1 MDFYIINKLYLIWNL
16 IKLFTNLYHPISYV
30 YVYRVKYCFHHNSFH
45 EFHFF
50 FLSLNFKIS
59 FFLFLNYWKF
69 YTFAK
74 LSKDFFFLKKIPKQ
88 MKKKKSSFLFLFLP

>member
-50 FLSLNFKIS
+50 FFVFK
-59 FFLFLNYWKF
+59 L
-69 YTFAK
+69 
-74 LSKDFFFLKKIPKQ
+74 
-88 MKKKKSSFLFLFLP
+88 